1 MLTIAENFAASQV
14 LTEWP
19 ENMSYDELLTAI
31 SQQHPDV
38 IVWEP
43 HEDYMPDEVIDLIES
58 LRAGFLNSVAEMT
71 EDLRRAIK
79 VGSPSIIGEELLS
92 FEQRLG
98 VEG

>member
-19 ENMSYDELLTAI
+19 EALSYDELLCAI
-31 SQQHPDV
+31 ENDHPDV
-38 IVWEP
+38 IVWSPYEN
-43 HEDYMPDEVIDLIES
+43 DLACDIVANIES